1 MSAPS
6 HSLESL
12 EPDLEGKIKS
22 KCVESSIIQIQMDDG
37 YTNEAGVE
45 YEAKEVIAETEL
57 IEQRS
62 ERKEDD
68 FPMPIASASP
78 QKSVSSKMNKKGP

>member
-1 MSAPS
+1 
-6 HSLESL
+6 
-12 EPDLEGKIKS
+12 
-22 KCVESSIIQIQMDDG
+22 MDDG
-37 YTNEAGVE
+37 YSNEEVVG
-45 YEAKEVIAETEL
+45 YEAKAGIAKTEL

-68 FPMPIASASP
+68 FPMPIASTSP